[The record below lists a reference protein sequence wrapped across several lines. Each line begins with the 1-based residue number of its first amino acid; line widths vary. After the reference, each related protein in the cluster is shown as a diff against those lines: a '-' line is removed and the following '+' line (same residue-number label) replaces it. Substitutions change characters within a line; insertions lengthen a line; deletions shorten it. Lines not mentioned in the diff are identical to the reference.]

1 MQPLWIIVR
10 QFFRKL
16 NIELPYDPFLG
27 IYSDKTIIQNDVRI
41 PIFIAALF
49 TIAKTMETTGMSVD
63 RRRDEYVVDT
73 YMIENHTK
81 E

>member
-1 MQPLWIIVR
+1 MQPLWEKIQR
-10 QFFRKL
+10 FLRKL
-16 NIELPYDPFLG
+16 KIELPYDPFLG
-27 IYSDKTIIQNDVRI
+27 IYSDKTIIQNDVCI

-73 YMIENHTK
+73 YMIENHKK